1 MAEGDDI
8 IAELIED
15 QWRLEEV
22 LRELAA
28 LPRGD
33 GQRKVHANQL
43 TVELVRHLAIE
54 QELLRPLVRATLSDG
69 ELLGEQAAREAA
81 RVEQLLRKLEGVEA
95 GAGRFDRLTGQL
107 VERVREHLRREH
119 EVFFRLRESVPEH
132 TLADLGTKAR
142 RIKSVAPA
150 RPYPPSDPGLGPGP
164 GMVDRVREAVSRW
177 RDPS

>member
-54 QELLRPLVRATLSDG
+54 EELLRPIVRATLSDG
-69 ELLGEQAAREAA
+69 ELLAEQEAREAG
-81 RVEQLLRKLEGVEA
+81 RVDQLLRKLEDLEA
-95 GAGRFDRLTGQL
+95 GASRFDRLTGQL
-107 VERVREHLRREH
+107 VDRVREHLRREH

-132 TLADLGTKAR
+132 MLAEQGAKAR
-142 RIKSVAPA
+142 RIKSVAPS
-150 RPYPPSDPGLGPGP
+150 RPYPPPEPRIEPGP
-164 GMVDRVREAVSRW
+164 GMVDRVREAVARW
-177 RDPS
+177 REEF